1 MNVFLSKF
9 SDSFRELR
17 DLRSLTRLAML
28 MAMALV
34 LNLTVSI
41 QITESLRL
49 GFGFLVTAV
58 MGMLYGPVC
67 AGLAAGLVDIFQ
79 FFIKPTGEFFPGFTL
94 TAILGGV
101 LYGIFLYKNHYS
113 LPRLI
118 AVKSII
124 NVFLHLFLNSYWLTF
139 LYGYAFWAKIP
150 GRIIKNV
157 GMLPIEIL
165 LLALLLPQVVKIAK
179 RSTQHTAH

>member
-1 MNVFLSKF
+1 MNIFLSKF
-9 SDSFRELR
+9 RDSARELR
-17 DLRSLTRLAML
+17 DLRAVTTLAML
-28 MAMALV
+28 MALALV
-34 LNLTVSI
+34 LNLTASI

-49 GFGFLVTAV
+49 SFGFLATAM

-79 FFIKPTGEFFPGFTL
+79 YVIKPTGEFFPGFTL

-124 NVFLHLFLNSYWLTF
+124 NVFLHLLLNSYWLTF

-157 GMLPIEIL
+157 GMLPVEVL
-165 LLALLLPQVVKIAK
+165 LLALLLPQISRIASM
-179 RSTQHTAH
+179 RRQHT